1 MEDEAEEAA
10 VTRTSKTD
18 RSQPAYVERADRK
31 PFTTVLNDLA
41 DAFDAKPVAAA
52 PPSGHTASSGWF
64 PPPNPLLVIEVRP
77 PAFRIRRSTSA
88 TRKPYTQRMIRRLL
102 PAVLIS
108 AAAFVVAVASHP
120 AGVAA
125 AAKRPAV
132 AATPSPTPS
141 PAPTA
146 SPEPLD
152 KAIPRLEA
160 RLKADPT
167 DKEAASS
174 LAGDY
179 LQISRP
185 DLALQLTQKLLA
197 AGSKSA
203 QTYYFDGLAQSGMSH
218 QKEALADFEQAAN
231 LEPTNPGVL
240 GTLTSMYLQEK
251 RPQDAERIAKRAV
264 TFNKNDKN
272 AYLAYGQ
279 VLAAE
284 GKFDEARQ
292 QLENAVKIDPK
303 DVRPILIEAQTYQQQ
318 NAMALAAGLYE
329 RALTIDPNSV
339 EALVGKGRLAAADHN
354 VKDAIATYERLY
366 VLQTDPNDKAA
377 VIDQEAIVYA
387 NEKMDTEATA
397 AYQRGIAQFPNVLSA
412 HTSYGDYLLS
422 KNDKAGAEREFISG
436 AGPNRDQLDAL
447 ARLGQLYAGENQL
460 PKAIDQFKR
469 VSQLAP
475 NDPRSHLLLAASY
488 AANKQFGQA
497 VTEFKASYQLQHT
510 PDALMGLGQADLQ
523 TRNYNECAQVYDAL
537 DKGAPDLSRQ
547 NPTILFGLGQC
558 YQGAKQPDK
567 AKAAYVKLL
576 GYVKPGSQAANE
588 VKSLIAA
595 IDRQQKPA
603 PKKPTTPAKN

>member
-1 MEDEAEEAA
+1 
-10 VTRTSKTD
+10 
-18 RSQPAYVERADRK
+18 
-31 PFTTVLNDLA
+31 
-41 DAFDAKPVAAA
+41 
-52 PPSGHTASSGWF
+52 
-64 PPPNPLLVIEVRP
+64 
-77 PAFRIRRSTSA
+77 
-88 TRKPYTQRMIRRLL
+88 MIRRLL

-108 AAAFVVAVASHP
+108 AAAFVVAVAAHP
-120 AGVAA
+120 AGAA
-125 AAKRPAV
+125 PKAP
-132 AATPSPTPS
+132 AATPSPSPS
-141 PAPTA
+141 PSPTA

-167 DKEAASS
+167 DKEAANS

-185 DLALQLTQKLLA
+185 DLALVLTQKLLA
-197 AGSKSA
+197 NGSKSA
-203 QTYYFDGLAQSGMSH
+203 QTYYFDGLAQSGVGH

-240 GTLTSMYLQEK
+240 GTLTSMYLQEH

-284 GKFDEARQ
+284 GKFDEARE

-303 DVRPILIEAQTYQQQ
+303 DVRPILLEAQTYQSQS
-318 NAMALAAGLYE
+318 AMALAAGLYD
-329 RALTIDPNSV
+329 RALTVDPNSV
-339 EALVGKGRLAAADHN
+339 EALVGKGRLASADHN

-366 VLQTDPNDKAA
+366 AIQTDPNDKVA
-377 VIDQEAIVYA
+377 VIDQEAVVYA
-387 NEKMDTEATA
+387 NEKMDSDAVA
-397 AYQRGIAQFPNVLSA
+397 AYQRGITQFPNVLSA
-412 HTSYGDYLLS
+412 HTAYGDYLLT
-422 KNDKAGAEREFISG
+422 KNDKAGAEREFIAG
-436 AGPNRDQLDAL
+436 EGPNHDQLDAL

-460 PKAIDQFKR
+460 PKAIDEFKR

-475 NDPRSHLLLAASY
+475 NDPRSHLLLGASY
-488 AANKQFGQA
+488 AANKQFSQA

-537 DKGAPDLSRQ
+537 DKGAPELSRQ
-547 NPTILFGLGQC
+547 NPSILFGLGQC

-588 VKSLIAA
+588 VKALIAA
-595 IDRQQKPA
+595 IDRQQKPPA
-603 PKKPTTPAKN
+603 PKKAATTTTRSKN

>member
-1 MEDEAEEAA
+1 
-10 VTRTSKTD
+10 
-18 RSQPAYVERADRK
+18 
-31 PFTTVLNDLA
+31 
-41 DAFDAKPVAAA
+41 
-52 PPSGHTASSGWF
+52 
-64 PPPNPLLVIEVRP
+64 
-77 PAFRIRRSTSA
+77 
-88 TRKPYTQRMIRRLL
+88 MIRRLL
-102 PAVLIS
+102 PAVLVS
-108 AAAFVVAVASHP
+108 AAALIAAVAAHP

-125 AAKRPAV
+125 KTTPAA
-132 AATPSPTPS
+132 AATASPTPT

-160 RLKADPT
+160 RIKADPT
-167 DKEAASS
+167 DKESAST

-179 LQISRP
+179 LQINRP
-185 DLALQLTQKLLA
+185 DLALPLTQKLLA
-197 AGSKSA
+197 NGSKTA
-203 QTYYFDGLAQSGMSH
+203 QTYYFDGLAQSGLNH

-240 GTLTSMYLQEK
+240 GTLTSTYLRQN

-284 GKFDEARQ
+284 GKYDEARV
-292 QLENAVKIDPK
+292 QLENAVKVDPK
-303 DVRPILIEAQTYQQQ
+303 DVRPILLEAQTYQQQ
-318 NAMALAAGLYE
+318 NAIALAAGLYD
-329 RALTIDPNSV
+329 RALAIDPTNI
-339 EALVGKGRLAAADHN
+339 EALVGKGRLAAGEHN
-354 VKDAIATYERLY
+354 VKDAIATYERLIS
-366 VLQTDPNDKAA
+366 LQSDPNDKVA

-397 AYQRGIAQFPNVLSA
+397 AYQRAITQFPNVLSA

-422 KNDKAGAEREFISG
+422 KNDKAGAEREFIAG

-447 ARLGQLYAGENQL
+447 ARLGQLYAGQNQL
-460 PKAIDQFKR
+460 SKAIDEFKR

-475 NDPRSHLLLAASY
+475 NDPRSHLLLGASY
-488 AANKQFGQA
+488 SANKQFAQA
-497 VTEFKASYQLQHT
+497 VGEFKASYQLQHT
-510 PDALMGLGQADLQ
+510 PDALLGLGQADLQ
-523 TRNYNECAQVYDAL
+523 QHNYNECAQVYDAL

-558 YQGAKQPDK
+558 YAGAKQPDK

-595 IDRQQKPA
+595 IDRQQQKP
-603 PKKPTTPAKN
+603 PAKKTTSKN